1 MYIGQKVRLL
11 DNYMD
16 PSFEKHWAGIT
27 GIIVGITKSFLLP
40 GLQYQVEFYD
50 TKEEKKVVRRFRNKE
65 LEKIYE

>member
-11 DNYMD
+11 DTYMD
-16 PSFEKHWAGIT
+16 PSFENHWAGIT
-27 GIIVGITKSFLLP
+27 GTIVGITKSFILP

-50 TKEEKKVVRRFRNKE
+50 TEEGRKVVRRFRNKE